1 MAIVKHADGSVTI
14 GIIPEKKAKPE
25 TASLPKGDAVKV
37 EKTEPKKAKASK
49 KK

>member
-1 MAIVKHADGSVTI
+1 MAIVRHADGSVTI
-14 GIIPEKKAKPE
+14 GIIPEKKVKPE
-25 TASLPKGDAVKV
+25 TASLPKGEAVKA